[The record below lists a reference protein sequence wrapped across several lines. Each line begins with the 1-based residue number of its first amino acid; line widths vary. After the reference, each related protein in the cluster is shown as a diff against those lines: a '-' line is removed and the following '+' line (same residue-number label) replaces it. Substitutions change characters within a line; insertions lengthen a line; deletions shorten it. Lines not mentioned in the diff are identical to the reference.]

1 MIVQEN
7 ASVNVDGGK
16 VGGGAQTQVGLGTI
30 LKISNMTSIDFDWRF
45 NDDLYGIGRESKTN
59 IKIPA
64 FKVADMGVTHKLM
77 VADSKLLTLR
87 LNVTNLFNTE
97 YLSYLF
103 PADEADYT
111 GMQYMGLDTAHEGR
125 FGTLRRF
132 SLGFRYTF

>member
-1 MIVQEN
+1 
-7 ASVNVDGGK
+7 
-16 VGGGAQTQVGLGTI
+16 
-30 LKISNMTSIDFDWRF
+30 
-45 NDDLYGIGRESKTN
+45 
-59 IKIPA
+59 
-64 FKVADMGVTHKLM
+64 MGVTHKLM

-132 SLGFRYTF
+132 SLGLRYTF